1 MILQRLF
8 GFDTKTMRVKTEI
21 IAGITTFLA
30 MAYILAVNPEIFTA
44 LESFG
49 MPTNSVFTATALS
62 AIVGT
67 LVMSIYAK
75 KPFAL
80 ALGMGLNAFF
90 VYTVCLGMGHSW
102 QFAVTAVF
110 LEGILFVILTL
121 TNVRTI
127 IVDAIPLSLR
137 NAISAG
143 IGLFIALIG
152 LKNGNIIVANDTT
165 FITLGDIFHGPA
177 LLAVI
182 GFAIT
187 SVLLVLKV
195 PGNILIGIIATALIG
210 MIPVWQIT
218 DAATGEVMHGALTT
232 FNGVVRT
239 PPSIDPIFCKFQWHE
254 VLSLDMLIVVF
265 TFLFIDLFD
274 TIGTIIGVSQKA
286 GEVDANGH
294 IKNIGKA
301 FMADSIGTMASA
313 CFGTSTVAVYVESA
327 AGVGAGGRS
336 GLTSFTTACCFA
348 ISLFFAP
355 IFLGIPSSATTAALV
370 IVGLMMLDP
379 IKKLD
384 LNDFSESIP
393 AFLTIILMP
402 FAYSIS
408 DGILIGMI
416 SYVVINA
423 LCGKFK
429 KISPAMWIFTAL
441 FIAKYLFL

>member
-80 ALGMGLNAFF
+80 APGMGLNAFF

-286 GEVDANGH
+286 GEIDANGH